1 MEKKTQRCPS
11 VLKELGMAELCV
23 SCVFFFFFSIRS
35 CLVNNLL
42 CASLTTRLRVDYI
55 TSNPGSSTNWLC
67 DLGSTMQLP
76 CALQEGR
83 DDKSNSYMKTASR
96 SNWLTVK
103 CSLSLTYFYFI

>member
-1 MEKKTQRCPS
+1 MAKEDTKGPP

-23 SCVFFFFFSIRS
+23 SCVLFFFSVRS

-42 CASLTTRLRVDYI
+42 CASLTTRLRADYI

-76 CALQEGR
+76 CAL
-83 DDKSNSYMKTASR
+83 
-96 SNWLTVK
+96 
-103 CSLSLTYFYFI
+103 